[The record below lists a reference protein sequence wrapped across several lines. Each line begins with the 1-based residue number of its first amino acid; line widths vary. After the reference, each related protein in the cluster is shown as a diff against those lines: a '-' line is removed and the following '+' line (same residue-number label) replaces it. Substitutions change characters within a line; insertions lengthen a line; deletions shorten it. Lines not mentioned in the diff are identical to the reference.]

1 MSQKRKG
8 KRSQETGVDQ
18 DRMEKE
24 NQEFQQKVR
33 EGYLYQAKQNPQ
45 RWLVLDGTAT
55 PESLHEQTLEEFKRR
70 QWLD

>member
-1 MSQKRKG
+1 
-8 KRSQETGVDQ
+8 
-18 DRMEKE
+18 MEKE